1 MRKTMWKAA
10 VLFAGAVCVLPF
22 TGCGKVTP
30 ESLARSVVENLA
42 RVESVEMN
50 MAVDLVMNI
59 EPGDLYSDLEDT
71 EIDLGMD
78 MDMKSTVSPLAAHAK
93 GTVNLS
99 VMGMGVDQES
109 EVYLVEEDGEMVTYI
124 EIYGQWFRMATESDN
139 NDILNLYFYES
150 VANGELKAELADE
163 LTDVDGR
170 KAYVLHTDLT
180 GDILEDFMGSSM
192 QSIDLSEA
200 LEDYGIDWDDIKTKV
215 RIYIYKDS
223 RMPAKVKL
231 DCKDLMNALMA
242 AGAGGSGTGVN
253 LKKFRVAMTYE
264 DFDSVRKIR
273 LPSEV
278 RESAIDQDMNSIFD
292 GLDDETDSWDD
303 AYGWGDAED
312 WDGYEELMPDADGNY
327 TIYSEGRAQFAVI
340 TLMDG
345 QEFSFGSEDYLVS
358 NQSALW
364 ESEYVDYTYS
374 FYEYYTLEEI
384 ARDRGDCS
392 WMEAYNEY
400 FNIVPG
406 QVKEMTVNGMKIYW
420 LKNTYDYGS
429 SQTTQLAELY
439 GWTQVGDVIFEI
451 EIDNYG
457 STGIRLTA
465 DETLL
470 KEAFEKVRFDQLI

>member
-1 MRKTMWKAA
+1 
-10 VLFAGAVCVLPF
+10 
-22 TGCGKVTP
+22 
-30 ESLARSVVENLA
+30 
-42 RVESVEMN
+42 

-292 GLDDETDSWDD
+292 GLDDGTDSWDD

-327 TIYSEGRAQFAVI
+327 TIYSEGREQFAVI

-406 QVKEMTVNGMKIYW
+406 QGKEMTVNGMKI
-420 LKNTYDYGS
+420 
-429 SQTTQLAELY
+429 
-439 GWTQVGDVIFEI
+439 
-451 EIDNYG
+451 
-457 STGIRLTA
+457 
-465 DETLL
+465 
-470 KEAFEKVRFDQLI
+470 